1 MTMTTCEK
9 KLSDLARTALE
20 HAPKAPQR
28 PRLLGPADTA
38 SDQVLRAGRA
48 AYLQGCLGAILG
60 LAAAW
65 YHAGEA
71 PELRQ
76 MLEVIAGEPG
86 GEEGEVVIPDPETVK
101 ERAREREDA
110 ERLLRV
116 MAGLE
121 R

>member
-9 KLSDLARTALE
+9 KLADLARTALE
-20 HAPKAPQR
+20 HAPQAPER
-28 PRLLGPADTA
+28 PSLLQPAETPMA
-38 SDQVLRAGRA
+38 HVLRAGRMT
-48 AYLQGCLGAILG
+48 YLQLFLGAICE
-60 LAAAW
+60 LAATW

-86 GEEGEVVIPDPETVK
+86 DEEGEVVIPDPETVK

-110 ERLLRV
+110 ERLLRA